1 MLKRALLSVS
11 DKTGLEEFA
20 RAVAQRG
27 IELVAS
33 GGTAKTLTAAGLN
46 VITVESVTGFPEMIG
61 GRVKTLHPA
70 IHAGILA
77 QRTPEHLKEL
87 AALKILPIDLVVVN
101 LYPFQSTVVRA
112 ETTFAEAIEQID
124 IGGVA
129 LLRAAAKNFE
139 WVTVVCAPADY
150 GAVAAEIEPPGD
162 TMRET
167 RARHALKAFRHTA
180 SYDAAIAQYLAS
192 SVIANREAAK
202 QAPTSRE
209 EIASSQEMLLATLA
223 PHANAGV
230 TDRNFPTTLTLALE
244 KVADLRYGEN
254 PHQRA
259 VLYRVPNQPG
269 LADARQLHG
278 KALSYTNW
286 LDVDGAWRAAN
297 DFDAPTVVIVKHTT
311 PSGIASAD
319 TLARAYSDARDCDPT
334 SAFGGVVALNRAVDA
349 ETARVIVELFTEVVI
364 APRFEDAAR
373 EILQV
378 KKDLRLLECATPRA
392 AGWELRSIAGSYLAQ
407 EQDTAD
413 AAEWRVVSQRAPT
426 PEEDHAL
433 RFAWRA
439 EKFVKS
445 NAIVLARETRTV
457 GIGAGQMSRVDSVKI
472 AVEKAGERARGAV
485 LASDAFFPFPDGVEA
500 ACRAG
505 VTALAHP
512 GGSLRDDESIEM
524 ANRYG
529 AAMVL
534 TGTRHFRH

>member
-1 MLKRALLSVS
+1 MLKRGLLSVS
-11 DKTGLEEFA
+11 DKAGLEDFA
-20 RAVAQRG
+20 RALARRG

-33 GGTAKTLTAAGLN
+33 GGTAAALTKAGLA
-46 VITVESVTGFPEMIG
+46 VRTVESVTRFPEMIG

-77 QRTPEHLKEL
+77 RRTPDDLAEL
-87 AALKILPIDLVVVN
+87 TAQNLSPLDLVVVN
-101 LYPFQSTVVRA
+101 LYPFQSTVARP
-112 ETTFAEAIEQID
+112 ETMVAEAIEQID

-139 WVTVVCAPADY
+139 WVTVVCDSADY
-150 GAVAAEIEPPGD
+150 RAVADEIERDGD
-162 TMRET
+162 TTRET
-167 RARHALKAFRHTA
+167 RARLALKAFRHTA
-180 SYDAAIAQYLAS
+180 SYDAAIAQYLAG
-192 SVIANREAAK
+192 VIASREAAK
-202 QAPTSRE
+202 QSPTTA
-209 EIASSQEMLLATLA
+209 EIASSQKPLLAMTGLQ
-223 PHANAGV
+223 
-230 TDRNFPTTLTLALE
+230 FPAMLNLALE
-244 KVADLRYGEN
+244 KAEDLRYGEN
-254 PHQRA
+254 PHQHA
-259 VLYRVPNQPG
+259 ALYRVPNQPG

-297 DFDAPTVVIVKHTT
+297 DFDAPTAVIVKHTT
-311 PSGIASAD
+311 PSGIATAD
-319 TLARAYSDARDCDPT
+319 ALTRAYLDARECDPT
-334 SAFGGVVALNRAVDA
+334 SAFGGVVALNRAIDA
-349 ETARVIVELFTEVVI
+349 ETARAIVELFTEVVI
-364 APRFEDAAR
+364 APRFEPAAL

-392 AGWELRSIAGSYLAQ
+392 AGWEWRSIAGSYLAQ
-407 EQDTAD
+407 EQDTAN

-426 PEEDHAL
+426 PEEERAL
-433 RFAWRA
+433 RFAWQA

-472 AVEKAGERARGAV
+472 AVEKAGERARGAA

-512 GGSLRDDESIEM
+512 GGSLRDDESIAM
-524 ANRYG
+524 ADRYG

>member
-1 MLKRALLSVS
+1 MKRALFSVF
-11 DKTGLEEFA
+11 DKTGLEAFA
-20 RAVAQRG
+20 GALARRKV
-27 IELVAS
+27 ELVAS
-33 GGTAKTLTAAGLN
+33 GGTARALAAAGLN
-46 VITVESVTGFPEMIG
+46 VTTVEAVTGFPEMIG

-77 QRTPEHLKEL
+77 RRTPDDLAEL
-87 AALKILPIDLVVVN
+87 AAQNLSPIDLVVVN
-101 LYPFQSTVVRA
+101 LYPFQSTVARP
-112 ETTFAEAIEQID
+112 ETTLAEAIEQID

-139 WVTVVCAPADY
+139 WVTVVCDPADY
-150 GAVAAEIEPPGD
+150 GAVAAEIERGGD
-162 TMRET
+162 TTRET
-167 RARHALKAFRHTA
+167 RARLALKAFRHTA
-180 SYDAAIAQYLAS
+180 SYDAAITRYLAS
-192 SVIANREAAK
+192 PDGEAK
-202 QAPTSRE
+202 
-209 EIASSQEMLLATLA
+209 
-223 PHANAGV
+223 
-230 TDRNFPTTLTLALE
+230 FPATLTLALE
-244 KVADLRYGEN
+244 KVDDLRYGEN
-254 PHQRA
+254 PHQHA
-259 VLYRVPNQPG
+259 ALYRAPNQPG

-319 TLARAYSDARDCDPT
+319 SLVRAYLDARDCDPT

-349 ETARVIVELFTEVVI
+349 ETARAILELFTEVVI
-364 APRFEDAAR
+364 APRFDDAAR
-373 EILQV
+373 EMLQA

-407 EQDTAD
+407 EQDTTD
-413 AAEWRVVSQRAPT
+413 AVEWRVVSQRAPT
-426 PEEDHAL
+426 LEEEHAL

-472 AVEKAGERARGAV
+472 AVEKAGERAHGAV

-505 VTALAHP
+505 VTAIAHP
-512 GGSLRDDESIEM
+512 GGSLRDDESIEI